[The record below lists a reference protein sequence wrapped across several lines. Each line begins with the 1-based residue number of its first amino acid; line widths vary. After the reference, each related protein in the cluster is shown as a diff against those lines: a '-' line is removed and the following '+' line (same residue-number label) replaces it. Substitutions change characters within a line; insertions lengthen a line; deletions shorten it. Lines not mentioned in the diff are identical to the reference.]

1 MTDTKATRPPTQRE
15 LTDAEKN
22 YAVLAITQPDGIYV
36 SDRTLGS
43 VLGELPVGQP
53 GSSVERVF
61 PDRSKLVLSRNS
73 SDWGVRVG
81 EA

>member
-1 MTDTKATRPPTQRE
+1 MTERTQTPTQRE
-15 LTDAEKN
+15 LTAAEKT
-22 YAVLAITQPDGIYV
+22 YGILAITQSDGIYV

-61 PDRSKLVLSRNS
+61 PDGSKLLISRTS
-73 SDWGVRVG
+73 TDWGGARR
-81 EA
+81 